1 MTTSQEM
8 LELAAKA
15 IGMVGYEYSQS
26 NAYYGDNFE
35 TRWAMHKSGAKPWNP
50 DVCSIDAMNL
60 AAALGMRVDFGYCD
74 AGDIKNAAA
83 VWLKSDTDRFPR
95 FWQATYPDTMRNA
108 RMTILRAAAHVGKL
122 MENQP

>member
-1 MTTSQEM
+1 MTTSREM

-60 AAALGMRVDFGYCD
+60 AAALGMRIDFVCAIVCD
-74 AGDIKNAAA
+74 SPHA
-83 VWLKSDTDRFPR
+83 VGIWLKGDTSYLPP
-95 FWQATYPDTMRNA
+95 FWQATYSDTMKNA